1 MKIDWDIDDRVLS
14 KEAKQIQ
21 EDLDQVKDKHIIL
34 MTHIVTHPKFIVPM
48 PHRIFDFFNAYIGTK
63 DFDEFYST
71 YSIRYSIMGHVH
83 FRKMINENG
92 ITYICPRLGINDN
105 GERVILIK
113 KSITL

>member
-1 MKIDWDIDDRVLS
+1 MLS
-14 KEAKQIQ
+14 KEAAKQIQ

-71 YSIRYSIMGHVH
+71 YSIRYSIGHVH

-92 ITYICPRLGINDN
+92 ITYILSPA
-105 GERVILIK
+105 
-113 KSITL
+113 

>member
-48 PHRIFDFFNAYIGTK
+48 HRILT
-63 DFDEFYST
+63 SL
-71 YSIRYSIMGHVH
+71 M
-83 FRKMINENG
+83 
-92 ITYICPRLGINDN
+92 
-105 GERVILIK
+105 LI
-113 KSITL
+113 